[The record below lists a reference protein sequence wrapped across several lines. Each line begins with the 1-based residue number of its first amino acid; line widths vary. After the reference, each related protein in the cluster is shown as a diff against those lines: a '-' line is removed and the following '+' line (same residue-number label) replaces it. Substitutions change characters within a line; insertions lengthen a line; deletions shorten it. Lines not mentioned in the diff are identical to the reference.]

1 LGDDHAEAFVGWG
14 VQVDAVVVARLDVG
28 AGVDEGAGASVRD
41 RRVLACEV
49 AGPLDL
55 AGELLRE

>member
-1 LGDDHAEAFVGWG
+1 LGDDHAGAFVGWG
-14 VQVDAVVVARLDVG
+14 VQVDAVVARPDVG

-49 AGPLDL
+49 AGPLDR